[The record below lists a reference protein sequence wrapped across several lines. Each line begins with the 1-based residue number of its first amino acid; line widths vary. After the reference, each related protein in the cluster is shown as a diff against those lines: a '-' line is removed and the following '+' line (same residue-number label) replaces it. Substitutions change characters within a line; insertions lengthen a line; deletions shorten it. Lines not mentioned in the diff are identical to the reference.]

1 MEWIGQL
8 KNSGGNGLDLAVI
21 LLVCLALEALILCVL
36 FRGKK
41 GLRAAA
47 ALLSFAF
54 ALAAFSL
61 AFPDEPQPESV
72 PAEPELLTE
81 GDPAETAAAFFSAIR
96 RGDEDAA
103 CACLSDYRTLTLNGE
118 PEDEAARL
126 MAQALRESRAFELLG
141 TPRIDGL
148 DASQRVSMTL
158 LDLDALTA
166 DLAPAVEAGLQ
177 RLSREVPRSSLADA
191 DGHFLPEVTEKV
203 FMLALQDALENRE
216 AYLRTAELELRLHYY
231 EEGWLIE
238 ADRQLL
244 DALDGKLPSGE
255 GGRLS

>member
-8 KNSGGNGLDLAVI
+8 KSSGGNGLDLAVI

-36 FRGKK
+36 FRGKR

-61 AFPDEPQPESV
+61 AFPDEPQPEPV
-72 PAEPELLTE
+72 PEAPAPITE
-81 GDPAETAAAFFSAIR
+81 GDPAETAAAFFSALR
-96 RGDEDAA
+96 RGDGEAA
-103 CACLSDYRTLTLNGE
+103 CACLSDYRILSLDRE
-118 PEDEAARL
+118 PVEEAARL
-126 MAQALRESRAFELLG
+126 MAQAMRESRSFELLG
-141 TPRIDGL
+141 TPRIEGL
-148 DASQRVSMTL
+148 DASQQVSITV

-166 DLAPAVEAGLQ
+166 DLAPAVEAELQ
-177 RLSREVPRSSLADA
+177 RLCREVPRSRLADA
-191 DGHFLPEVTEKV
+191 DGHFLPEVTEQV
-203 FMLALQDALENRE
+203 FLQALQDALENRE

-231 EEGWLIE
+231 EEGWLID
-238 ADRQLL
+238 ADQQLL
-244 DALDGKLPSGE
+244 DALDGKLPNGE